1 MKKEINLNEK
11 IFVAGA
17 NGMVGS
23 AVCRELINS
32 GYGKKENN
40 AKNSGPLMSLIY

>member
-1 MKKEINLNEK
+1 MDNTKLINLNEK

-23 AVCRELINS
+23 LGMQNAKKR
-32 GYGKKENN
+32 GYGSIENGGN
-40 AKNSGPLMSLIY
+40 F